1 MSDGETQNYQL
12 VKVSLIKHIN
22 EKRQELG
29 LNPLVMDQ
37 AASDAADGHCK
48 EMIASSFTSHWSLNG
63 NKPYQRYFHAGCKDH
78 VSENIVG
85 LDATDGEQ
93 FFADPQSVEKMMREA
108 QDSFMAEVAPNDLNK
123 QNTLDPKHSHIGIG
137 VHCTDQS
144 FRYVEVYL
152 DRYVVLDDPPPVLSS
167 TEMWLS
173 GKVLDNEYGP
183 YALTVYYDAPTEGIA
198 PDDIKGDTYAGGYP
212 DFSEKQVTVTWPWE
226 MQVDDDGTFKIPVTI
241 PELESGEYYFQLY
254 VKKDK
259 ASIPYNEHEAGVT
272 VPSPDTVCTTGY
284 VASYD
289 GPTLKAGE
297 AAEDGVSSPI
307 THIAILTGEGVA
319 APEGFESKTIPSGD
333 ANTSDVT
340 VVFKRAEGEDAGEA
354 SPITDLLIVSGDTE
368 DEAEA
373 PEGYEKVE
381 GNLAAVAKGEGSSEG
396 TQKAFVYLCA
406 KRGDPIEEAPLVD
419 IDVAYGVE
427 AAEKYAHALPVPV
440 PTTEQPMF
448 LCFQTMFGDEGDDG
462 AEYDDL
468 GDDEVDPGD
477 VLLEEEEEEAVLE
490 EEGDAEEEMSPEELA
505 EAEARAAEAEER
517 RRVEQRKA
525 DEEAARQA
533 QAEHMRQLL
542 QEAREQKARLTAKN
556 SALQKALVPHLQRKT
571 EGGGGGQKEEKGNF
585 VENEKRYYDA
595 LANVIEERNKLQ
607 RAQAQYDRIAMDLQ
621 GRLDEKEFKAN
632 EIHES
637 FRDFKREIAKGAEN
651 SRTGKPIPKKII
663 QQFEVTEAKKDQ
675 DVEKVRLKNINLRT
689 HLRKLEHQLRAKEQL
704 AEGLHLIDFEQLK
717 IENQTLNEKIEERN
731 EELHKLRKKTTTT
744 VQVLTHIKE
753 KLQFVQVENQS
764 LKRDLAELDTE
775 LTQERDVLTK
785 AKRER
790 DGLRTEN
797 GTLKQKQGFVN
808 SDLLVQDFEQ
818 RKVDMNQMHSR
829 LAELKNRHEQLGS
842 NMQRMQGS
850 FSQMPEGM
858 GSTAF

>member
-1 MSDGETQNYQL
+1 MADGGEAQNYQL

-29 LNPLVMDQ
+29 LNPLIMDQ
-37 AASDAADGHCK
+37 SASAAADGHCK
-48 EMIASSFTSHWSLNG
+48 EMITNNFTSHWSLNG

-123 QNTLDPKHSHIGIG
+123 QNTLDPKHTHIGIG
-137 VHCTDQS
+137 VFCTDQS

-152 DRYVVLDDPPPVLSS
+152 DRYVALEDPPAVLAT
-167 TEMWLS
+167 TEMWIS
-173 GKVLDNEYGP
+173 GKVLDTEYGP
-183 YALTVYYDAPTEGIA
+183 YALTVYYDASNPDGIS
-198 PDDIKGDTYAGGYP
+198 PEDIRGDKYAGGYP

-226 MQVDDDGTFKIPVTI
+226 MQVDDDGSFKIPVTI

-259 ASIPYNEHEAGVT
+259 ASIPYHEHEAGVT

-289 GPTLKAGE
+289 GPTIKAGE
-297 AAEDGVSSPI
+297 AGEDGVASPI
-307 THIAILTGEGVA
+307 SHITITVGADAET
-319 APEGFESKTIPSGD
+319 PEGFEIKKIPSGD
-333 ANTSDVT
+333 ANTTDVAI
-340 VVFKRAEGEDAGEA
+340 VFKRAEGEDAGEA

-368 DEAEA
+368 EDAEA
-373 PEGYEKVE
+373 PEGYEKIE
-381 GNLAAVAKGEGSSEG
+381 GNLAAAVKSEG
-396 TQKAFVYLCA
+396 DENQKAFVYLCA

-419 IDVAYGVE
+419 VNVAYGVE
-427 AAEKYAHALPVPV
+427 AAEKYAHALPIPL
-440 PTTEQPMF
+440 PTSEQPMF
-448 LCFQTMFGDEGDDG
+448 FCFQTMFGDEGDDAG
-462 AEYDDL
+462 DYDDL
-468 GDDEVDPGD
+468 GDEVDPGD

-517 RRVEQRKA
+517 RRIEQRKA

-542 QEAREQKARLTAKN
+542 QEAREQKASLTTKN

-571 EGGGGGQKEEKGNF
+571 EGGGQKEEKGNF

-717 IENQTLNEKIEERN
+717 IENQGCNEKIEERN

-753 KLQFVQVENQS
+753 KLQFVQVENAS
-764 LKRDLAELDTE
+764 LKRELKELDTD
-775 LTQERDVLTK
+775 LTSERDVLTK

-790 DGLRTEN
+790 DGLRQEN
-797 GTLKQKQGFVN
+797 GSLKQKQGFVN

-818 RKVDMNQMHSR
+818 RKVDMEQMHDR
-829 LAELKNRHEQLGS
+829 LGELKQRHQLLS
-842 NMQRMQGS
+842 RDMQQMQGS
-850 FSQMPEGM
+850 FSQMPEPM
-858 GSTAF
+858 QEY

>member
-1 MSDGETQNYQL
+1 MADGEAPDYQQAKIAL
-12 VKVSLIKHIN
+12 VKLIN
-22 EKRQELG
+22 EKRVQNSLE
-29 LNPLVMDQ
+29 PLKVDPS
-37 AASDAADGHCK
+37 ASAAADAHCQ
-48 EMIASSFTSHWSLNG
+48 EMVANGFTSHWSLNAD
-63 NKPYQRYFHAGCKDH
+63 KPYQRYHTGGVKDH
-78 VSENIVG
+78 VSENVVG
-85 LDATDGEQ
+85 QDAPDEETFSTDAG
-93 FFADPQSVEKMMREA
+93 FVEKMMKEA
-108 QDSFMAEVAPNDLNK
+108 QDSFMAEIEPNDLNK
-123 QNTLDPKHSHIGIG
+123 QNTLDEKHTHIGIG
-137 VHCTDQS
+137 VACSDKF

-152 DRYVVLDDPPPVLSS
+152 DRYVELDAPIAALEG
-167 TEMWLS
+167 TEMWVT

-183 YALTVYYDAPTEGIA
+183 YALTVYYDAPSEGISV
-198 PDDIKGDTYAGGYP
+198 DDIKGEEYAGGYP
-212 DFSEKQVTVTWPWE
+212 DFSDKQVTVTWPWE
-226 MQVDDDGTFKIPVTI
+226 MQVSEDGSFKIPVTI
-241 PELESGEYYFQLY
+241 PELESGQYYFQLY

-259 ASIPYNEHEAGVT
+259 ANIPYHEHEAGVT
-272 VPSPDTVCTTGY
+272 VPSADTVCATGY
-284 VASYD
+284 VAGYD
-289 GPTLKAGE
+289 GPTIRAGE
-297 AAEDGVSSPI
+297 
-307 THIAILTGEGVA
+307 TGEGGVP
-319 APEGFESKTIPSGD
+319 APITDLKIVIGEAGAEIPGYEAKT
-333 ANTSDVT
+333 VT
-340 VVFKRAEGEDAGEA
+340 NAETEAVEMTIYYKRAEGPDTGEAAPYTDLQLVSGETEEEAVPPDGFEKIEGNFATLTAGE
-354 SPITDLLIVSGDTE
+354 G
-368 DEAEA
+368 DEA
-373 PEGYEKVE
+373 PPKP
-381 GNLAAVAKGEGSSEG
+381 
-396 TQKAFVYLCA
+396 FVFLCA

-419 IDVAYGVE
+419 VDIAYGVD
-427 AAEKYAHALPVPV
+427 AAERYAHALPISIPS
-440 PTTEQPMF
+440 TGQPMF
-448 LCFQTMFGDEGDDG
+448 FCFQTMFGDEDLDG
-462 AEYDDL
+462 GELDEL
-468 GDDEVDPGD
+468 GDEEVDPGD

-517 RRVEQRKA
+517 RRVEQRKQ
-525 DEEAARQA
+525 DEQQARQA

-542 QEAREQKARLTAKN
+542 QEARETKDLLNAQN
-556 SALQKALVPHLQRKT
+556 SALQKALVPFLQRKA
-571 EGGGGGQKEEKGNF
+571 EGGGQKEEKGNH

-663 QQFEVTEAKKDQ
+663 QQFEITEAKKDQ

-764 LKRDLAELDTE
+764 LKRELAKLDTE
-775 LTQERDVLTK
+775 LTKERDALTK

-790 DGLRTEN
+790 DSLRGDN
-797 GTLKQKQGFVN
+797 SNLKQKQGFVN

-818 RKVDMNQMHSR
+818 RKVDMTQMHTR
-829 LAELKNRHEQLGS
+829 LIELKDRHESLTVQ
-842 NMQRMQGS
+842 MQEIQMMIAS
-850 FSQMPEGM
+850 SQPAGM
-858 GSTAF
+858 DGEMGL